1 MTTAAVSTAPSVSVA
16 ENVSNRA
23 IASAVLRRLGVS
35 ILVVVLALV
44 LLTLLWIVLLK
55 AFSVSS
61 FVGKTPGDVLGYL
74 FDDGA
79 VGRVRPKSITAVA
92 ARTDLVHAWVVTLGN
107 AAIGF
112 LGGMVAAV
120 AIAASFTIVKPLE
133 FAFMPIAML
142 LRSVP
147 LVAMAP
153 VLILMFGQGK
163 VGIVVIVAIVVLF
176 PVLVNVVLGL
186 NSASPLALDLIRVNG
201 GSDLKTLVMVRL
213 PSALPALFAS
223 IRISVPGAIVGAM
236 LAEWLTGFTGLGG
249 VLNAYK
255 GSGNFS
261 GVWAIVVVSV
271 TTSLVAYAVASVLE
285 TAALAA
291 WGPNAGKSS

>member
-1 MTTAAVSTAPSVSVA
+1 MTTATVSTTSAAPVA
-16 ENVSNRA
+16 QNVSNRA
-23 IASAVLRRLGVS
+23 VASAVLRRVGISL
-35 ILVVVLALV
+35 LVVVLALV
-44 LLTLLWIVLLK
+44 LLTVIWILLLK
-55 AFSVSS
+55 AFHVSA

-79 VGRVRPKSITAVA
+79 VGRVRPKSITAAA
-92 ARTDLVHAWVVTLGN
+92 ARSDLFHAWLVTLGN

-112 LGGMVAAV
+112 VGGMIIAV

-186 NSASPLALDLIRVNG
+186 NSASPLALDLIKVNG
-201 GSDLKTLVMVRL
+201 GSNLKTLVLVRL

-271 TTSLVAYAVASVLE
+271 TTSLVAYAVASVVE

-291 WGPNAGKSS
+291 WGPNAGKR